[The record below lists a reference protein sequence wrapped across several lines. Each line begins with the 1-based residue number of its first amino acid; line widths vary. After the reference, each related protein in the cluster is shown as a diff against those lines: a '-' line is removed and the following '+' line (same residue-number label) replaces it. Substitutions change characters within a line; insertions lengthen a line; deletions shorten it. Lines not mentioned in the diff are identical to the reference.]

1 MALLTFRA
9 RAKSPHRITRCGD
22 ARSPRPPR
30 PSEHATDVGIA
41 GDICGRSKS
50 TRSAMTNRQAR
61 SGGQAEP
68 DGYEVRLQGHLDAR
82 WAAWFDGLSL
92 KRENDGTTVIRGPIA
107 DQAALHGLLRK
118 VNDLGLPLISV
129 TRIQPPTE
137 GNSSSETYPGIR
149 TDQPRRS
156 PR

>member
-1 MALLTFRA
+1 
-9 RAKSPHRITRCGD
+9 
-22 ARSPRPPR
+22 
-30 PSEHATDVGIA
+30 
-41 GDICGRSKS
+41 
-50 TRSAMTNRQAR
+50 MTNRQAR

-137 GNSSSETYPGIR
+137 GNSSSETNPGIR